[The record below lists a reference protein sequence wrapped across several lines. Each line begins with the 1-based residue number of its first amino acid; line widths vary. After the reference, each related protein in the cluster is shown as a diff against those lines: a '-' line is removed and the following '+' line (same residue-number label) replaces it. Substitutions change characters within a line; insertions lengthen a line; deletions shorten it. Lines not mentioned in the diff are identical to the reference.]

1 MANAIDPPVRSE
13 TVDISAA
20 TYVFTSKKITAIY
33 CNAPGTVIGRLWGDA
48 ADSTWVVTASQY
60 LLGCFKSVTK
70 AGTTL
75 TAAGNM
81 VGVTG
86 YPNEG

>member
-13 TVDISAA
+13 VVDISSANY
-20 TYVFTSKKITAIY
+20 TFSSKAITAIY
-33 CNAPGTVIGRLWGDA
+33 CNAAGTVIGRLVGDA

-60 LLGCFKSVTK
+60 LLGRFKSVTK
-70 AGTTL
+70 VGTTL

-86 YPNEG
+86 FPSDS